1 MNSKYVNCFDIH
13 QIAHIFLQESQYDL
27 SVAVWITIVDGN
39 GEKIHSLSSNLT
51 ADLNS
56 KTERIS
62 LQQAQTSVFS
72 EELSGYEEIN
82 GDLKLLTY
90 RSDLNSRKHLTVAK
104 GGVPLFNNN
113 LEIVGG
119 VGVFG
124 FTTDIENIDMAMRI
138 AQKAG
143 FVMKDAWNAINNVI
157 TVFA

>member
-27 SVAVWITIVDGN
+27 SVAVWITILDGN

-72 EELSGYEEIN
+72 EEIN

-119 VGVFG
+119 IGVFG
-124 FTTDIENIDMAMRI
+124 FTTDIENIDMAMRV

-143 FVMKDAWNAINNVI
+143 FVIKNTWSAINSTI
-157 TVFA
+157 MVFA